1 MKTQSKLIIYENSN
15 IEAII
20 QNETLWL
27 NQEQIAQLFSV
38 QRPAITKHLNNIF
51 KDGELDEKVV
61 CSVLKLT
68 TKHGAMANKTQNK
81 RVKFYNLD
89 AILSVG
95 YRVNSKKATKFR
107 IWATQILRNY
117 LIKGSYN
124 INQAKITHGLNE
136 LNSTLKMLQ
145 NAAAQKE
152 LNLSEAKGM
161 LDIVLTYA
169 RSWSLLQGYDE
180 GSLSLVYNKQTHK
193 FILDISEARKAIS
206 ELKNKLVSKGEASE
220 LFGKEKADEFEGIL
234 QNIYQ
239 TFGGEDLL
247 VGTAQKAANLLYY
260 IIKDHPFV
268 DVNKRIGAFMFILF
282 LNKSNALYKQNGD
295 YQINDNALVAI
306 SLLVATSEPKDKDN
320 LIKLIVNL
328 LTE

>member
-1 MKTQSKLIIYENSN
+1 MKTQSKLIVYENSN

-61 CSVLKLT
+61 CSILELT
-68 TKHGAMANKTQNK
+68 TKHGAMAGKTQSK

-117 LIKGSYN
+117 LIKGNYN

-180 GSLSLVYNKQTHK
+180 GSLSLVHNKQTHQ

-247 VGTAQKAANLLYY
+247 VGTAQKAANLLY
-260 IIKDHPFV
+260 
-268 DVNKRIGAFMFILF
+268 
-282 LNKSNALYKQNGD
+282 
-295 YQINDNALVAI
+295 
-306 SLLVATSEPKDKDN
+306 
-320 LIKLIVNL
+320 
-328 LTE
+328 